1 MGRRGIGDE
10 TLKVVARPEASLH
23 PDGTRRV
30 VIVAGPSGAG
40 KSRLVTQ
47 LQGRYGWPIVRL
59 DDFYRDGDDPCL
71 PILPIG
77 VTDWDNP
84 RSWRADAAVQALVAL
99 CQNGITDLPT
109 YDIGSS
115 RAVGHSAV
123 TAEPG
128 QLILAEGIF
137 AAEIIAALGEAD
149 ALAAAY
155 CVHTGRWLTFWRRL
169 IRDLAERRKPPWIL
183 WRRGL
188 SLCAQESRI
197 VARQVGLGAQPVSA
211 AEAMNAIAART
222 GATH

>member
-1 MGRRGIGDE
+1 MGRSGIGHE

-59 DDFYRDGDDPCL
+59 DDFYRDGDDPTL

-77 VTDWDNP
+77 ITDWDNP
-84 RSWRADAAVQALVAL
+84 GSWRADAAVDALVAL

-115 RAVGHSAV
+115 RAVGHSTI

-128 QLILAEGIF
+128 ALILAEGIF
-137 AAEIIAALGEAD
+137 AAEIIDALAKSD

-155 CVHTGRWLTFWRRL
+155 CVHNNRWLTFWRRL

-188 SLCAQESRI
+188 SLCSREPEI
-197 VARQVGLGAQPVSA
+197 VARHVRLGAEPVSA
-211 AEAMNAIAART
+211 TEAITAIAALVGT
-222 GATH
+222 AH